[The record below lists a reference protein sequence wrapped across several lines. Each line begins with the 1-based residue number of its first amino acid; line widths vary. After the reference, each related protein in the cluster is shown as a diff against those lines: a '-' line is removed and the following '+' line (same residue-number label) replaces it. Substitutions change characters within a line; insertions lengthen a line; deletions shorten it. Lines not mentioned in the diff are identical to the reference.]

1 MNVHT
6 VSIRPKVVTSET
18 VYLRKFVTVEGTNVE
33 KVLLALPH
41 WA

>member
-18 VYLRKFVTVEGTNVE
+18 VYLRKFVTVEGTNIKE
-33 KVLLALPH
+33 ILLALPH
-41 WA
+41 